1 MFTVKS
7 LANSIEFGG
16 GIAEKVYLASGGAAS
31 ELNTLDPLAM
41 AAYGD
46 FVVDY
51 IHVSECGVELVLKQD
66 FVKAGA

>member
-7 LANSIEFGG
+7 LANSIEFGD
-16 GIAEKVYLASGGAAS
+16 GITKNISLASGGSAS

-51 IHVSECGVELVLKQD
+51 IHVSDMGVELVLKQD